1 MEPDS
6 ITDSETGSPTPSGWW
21 RKQTYDYCS
30 YYLDGDGIIQKI
42 YHDPD
47 VEESRTRGRA
57 KTPPPQK
64 GALKKTEIL
73 GSSKHAD
80 RGSTPVSFE
89 PQARP
94 PKYFLRGNPRT
105 SDVRNDSF
113 GPTKLETN
121 RFRSHDSEGETAW
134 HYSQSPNDLDAPPPE
149 TATPRMLGTIYVH
162 KDTRDGGYQLW
173 VWCNHEG
180 RERELGWRPVDLE
193 NEQFAHPKF
202 ATRSLKLTSAG
213 KPSWVLNSTLTTYRT
228 RSTRRSRSRPAT
240 GSTLGFTP
248 EPESRAC
255 NFLPHS
261 YRDDDRAIDSEDET
275 IEYCKRSSED
285 SDTDRSILN
294 GSSSTLRPTTSDFD
308 ITENLI
314 LGFTTSAFIPS
325 TTDTQILRK
334 MEPVTT
340 SKPIIR
346 DSQIPESTDNAT
358 MPSKPEALSRQ
369 MTTEHI
375 MSAIEDIP
383 VKASSLLTTDIPMR
397 RANSAGSLPGQ
408 TMDNRDT
415 SKTNASFE
423 NSAYPSQGSGR
434 PSEGSECHL
443 EESGCPKHEPFQNMV
458 IDHLQLSQVL
468 FKAGALMYLLF
479 LIRVLQ
485 KIYAMFRS
493 QPLTVSAGNLTLSV
507 LLFLLIQY
515 HPPKQAQLRVV
526 QKVGVTPE

>member
-80 RGSTPVSFE
+80 RGSTLVSFE
-89 PQARP
+89 PQAWP
-94 PKYFLRGNPRT
+94 PKYFLRGNPWT

-202 ATRSLKLTSAG
+202 AMRSLKLTSAG

-248 EPESRAC
+248 EPES
-255 NFLPHS
+255 
-261 YRDDDRAIDSEDET
+261 
-275 IEYCKRSSED
+275 
-285 SDTDRSILN
+285 
-294 GSSSTLRPTTSDFD
+294 GSSSTPRPTTSNFD

-334 MEPVTT
+334 MEPATT

-346 DSQIPESTDNAT
+346 DSQIPRWAPDN
-358 MPSKPEALSRQ
+358 EL
-369 MTTEHI
+369 
-375 MSAIEDIP
+375 
-383 VKASSLLTTDIPMR
+383 
-397 RANSAGSLPGQ
+397 
-408 TMDNRDT
+408 
-415 SKTNASFE
+415 ASFLCE
-423 NSAYPSQGSGR
+423 R
-434 PSEGSECHL
+434 ERK
-443 EESGCPKHEPFQNMV
+443 ESNGHSN
-458 IDHLQLSQVL
+458 
-468 FKAGALMYLLF
+468 
-479 LIRVLQ
+479 
-485 KIYAMFRS
+485 
-493 QPLTVSAGNLTLSV
+493 QP
-507 LLFLLIQY
+507 I
-515 HPPKQAQLRVV
+515 
-526 QKVGVTPE
+526 